1 MPCLPRPTERRPGS
15 APATPIQRA
24 PPPLEPRRPQDPL
37 LEPRLAAPKI
47 RPPAPATGPTPQAAP
62 AGSSASSSPSSLA
75 MVDGEESFAK
85 RSRKLQPTRAAAC
98 ASPLATAAPAAY
110 YPVIADPL
118 LQGTGGAAAISVPSS
133 PPSPPRPA
141 TPTSRRRRQGW
152 CRTRGREDGGLGLAE
167 QPLNGL
173 AVGLEPQ
180 LAGELEHARRAHDRH
195 PHAPPMPVHLAVPV
209 HIGAIHTRSGWK

>member
-1 MPCLPRPTERRPGS
+1 
-15 APATPIQRA
+15 
-24 PPPLEPRRPQDPL
+24 
-37 LEPRLAAPKI
+37 
-47 RPPAPATGPTPQAAP
+47 
-62 AGSSASSSPSSLA
+62 

-85 RSRKLQPTRAAAC
+85 RRGKLQPTRAAAC

-173 AVGLEPQ
+173 AVGLLSPS
-180 LAGELEHARRAHDRH
+180 LRVSWNTRAAHT
-195 PHAPPMPVHLAVPV
+195 
-209 HIGAIHTRSGWK
+209 IGIHTRRLCPFTLLCPFT

>member
-1 MPCLPRPTERRPGS
+1 
-15 APATPIQRA
+15 
-24 PPPLEPRRPQDPL
+24 
-37 LEPRLAAPKI
+37 
-47 RPPAPATGPTPQAAP
+47 
-62 AGSSASSSPSSLA
+62 

-85 RSRKLQPTRAAAC
+85 RRRKLQPTRAAAC

-118 LQGTGGAAAISVPSS
+118 LQGTGGAAAISDPSS

-180 LAGELEHARRAHDRH
+180 LAGELEHACRAHDRH